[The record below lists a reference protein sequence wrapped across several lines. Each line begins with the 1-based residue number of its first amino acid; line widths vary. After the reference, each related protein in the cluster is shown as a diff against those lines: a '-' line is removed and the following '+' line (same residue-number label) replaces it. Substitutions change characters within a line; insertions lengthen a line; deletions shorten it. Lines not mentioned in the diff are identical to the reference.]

1 MFISRR
7 IRRDGDRVQ
16 PNCQRHRTRH
26 YCDRE
31 GHRAE
36 AQYDLFVN
44 LVATEVSSQM
54 RSLLFLACMTG
65 VLLAVDAIRF
75 DGRYRTEVWRDAQY
89 KGQSFTRE
97 VENGLRRHL
106 W

>member
-1 MFISRR
+1 
-7 IRRDGDRVQ
+7 
-16 PNCQRHRTRH
+16 
-26 YCDRE
+26 
-31 GHRAE
+31 
-36 AQYDLFVN
+36 
-44 LVATEVSSQM
+44 M